1 MFLGAMSI
9 LIFLITFPQIKVL
22 YTLALNSD
30 ETRTQLGRNS
40 DATRTQL
47 GRNSDATRTQLGRN
61 SDETDYTY
69 FVVWKSRHV
78 MKFNKVNVLNILM

>member
-30 ETRTQLGRNS
+30 ETRTQR
-40 DATRTQL
+40 
-47 GRNSDATRTQLGRN
+47 GRN